1 MTPSIE
7 IRLQTMVKA
16 MAEIILPAIGPGNDL
31 AREQGQLMIAQLGLI
46 AKQWDKAL
54 AYDSICL
61 RELIGLA
68 HTLCKEATGGPQTTA
83 AASALSEL
91 LQRHAPGDVLP
102 TTQAKINEVRTTLAA
117 GIDKLVRA
125 TEIDSSA
132 AFHEASAKAILDHGA
147 LQSWRDRVWFAA
159 AGMDP
164 ERASLPSVDVMLAQ
178 AK

>member
-7 IRLQTMVKA
+7 LRIQTMIKA

-68 HTLCKEATGGPQTTA
+68 RRLCNEAAGGPQTTA
-83 AASALSEL
+83 AAGALSAL
-91 LQRHAPGDVLP
+91 LQRHASGDELP
-102 TTQAKINEVRTTLAA
+102 TTHAGIDEVRAA
-117 GIDKLVRA
+117 IADGIDKLVRA
-125 TEIDSSA
+125 TEVDSTP
-132 AFHEASAKAILDHGA
+132 AFHDASGKAILDHGA
-147 LQSWRDRVWFAA
+147 LQSWRDRVWFAE

-164 ERASLPSVDVMLAQ
+164 ERASLPGIDEMLAQ

>member
-68 HTLCKEATGGPQTTA
+68 HKLCADAAGGPQTTA
-83 AASALSEL
+83 AAGALSEL
-91 LQRHAPGDVLP
+91 LQRHAPGDALP
-102 TTQAKINEVRTTLAA
+102 STLAKINEVRAALAA

-125 TEIDSSA
+125 TEVDSSE
-132 AFHEASAKAILDHGA
+132 AFHDASAKAILDHGA
-147 LQSWRDRVWFAA
+147 LQSWRDRAWFAD

-164 ERASLPSVDVMLAQ
+164 ERAELPSIDEMLSQ
-178 AK
+178 AV

>member
-7 IRLQTMVKA
+7 IRIQTMIKA

-61 RELIGLA
+61 REMIGLA
-68 HTLCKEATGGPQTTA
+68 RKLCEAAAGGPQTTA

-91 LQRHAPGDVLP
+91 LQRHAPGNELP
-102 TTQAKINEVRTTLAA
+102 TTQAKINEIRAALAA
-117 GIDKLVRA
+117 GVDKLVRA
-125 TEIDSSA
+125 TEVDSSA
-132 AFHEASAKAILDHGA
+132 AFHDASAKAILDYGA
-147 LQSWRDRVWFAA
+147 LQSWRDRAWFAD

-164 ERASLPSVDVMLAQ
+164 ERADLPGIDEMLAQ